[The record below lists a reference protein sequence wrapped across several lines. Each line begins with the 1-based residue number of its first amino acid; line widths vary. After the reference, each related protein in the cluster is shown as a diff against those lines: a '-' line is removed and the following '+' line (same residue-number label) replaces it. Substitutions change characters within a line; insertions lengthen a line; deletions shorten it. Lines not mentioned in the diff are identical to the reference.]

1 MLATETTDSLLHR
14 IRGEFGEMPGLRL
27 TSTQA
32 ARLWH
37 LDTMTVTAL
46 LTTLVDAKFL
56 YRTPAGAYKRVESC

>member
-1 MLATETTDSLLHR
+1 MIATETPDFLLHR

-37 LDTMTVTAL
+37 LDMMTVTTL
-46 LTTLVDAKFL
+46 LATLVDAKFL
-56 YRTPAGAYKRVESC
+56 YRTPTGAYKRVESS

>member
-1 MLATETTDSLLHR
+1 MIATETPDSRRHR

-37 LDTMTVTAL
+37 LDATTVTAL
-46 LTTLVDAKFL
+46 LATLVDAKFL
-56 YRTPAGAYKRVESC
+56 YRTPAGAYKRVESR